1 MPGPKRLSKRNK
13 ILACVGP
20 TCLLAL
26 LLVGCGGTL
35 AQTAT
40 PRPPTSPPPATSEPQ
55 SSEPFTPTPGETL
68 SSTLEPAS
76 TPGFQ
81 LLANAA
87 VGYRLTFPDDWSLR
101 GQVVATQF
109 ALDAECQSVQIID
122 FQPPQGSGA
131 KILHSLV
138 QICARPLE
146 DALTLEQFMIQT
158 YGSLLG
164 EQFEPVMFGGR
175 SAYRTRNAGSDT
187 TIFLQTQN
195 HRVQIVSAVAAEPDV
210 FPIRAAQ
217 VEAILASLTFAG

>member
-1 MPGPKRLSKRNK
+1 MSGPKLPSKRDK
-13 ILACVGP
+13 ALASLGRSSVLALFLVSCVG
-20 TCLLAL
+20 T
-26 LLVGCGGTL
+26 TT
-35 AQTAT
+35 QTAALA
-40 PRPPTSPPPATSEPQ
+40 PPTATSPI
-55 SSEPFTPTPGETL
+55 SSESETTETDTPTAGESL
-68 SSTLEPAS
+68 STTLEPAS

-81 LLANAA
+81 LIANAA
-87 VGYRLTFPDDWSLR
+87 LGYRLAFPNDWDLR
-101 GQVVATQF
+101 GQVVATEF
-109 ALDAECQSVQIID
+109 ALEAECQSVQVID
-122 FQPPQGSGA
+122 FQPLEGSGA
-131 KILHSLV
+131 VIRHSFV

-175 SAYRTRNAGSDT
+175 SAYRTRNAGSDPT
-187 TIFLQTQN
+187 TFLHTQN

>member
-1 MPGPKRLSKRNK
+1 MPGAERLSKRNK
-13 ILACVGP
+13 ILARVEP

-26 LLVGCGGTL
+26 LLVGCSGRIS
-35 AQTAT
+35 QTVT

-55 SSEPFTPTPGETL
+55 SSEPSTPTPGETL

-87 VGYRLTFPDDWSLR
+87 VGYRLTFPDDWQLR
-101 GQVVATQF
+101 DQVVATEF
-109 ALDAECQSVQIID
+109 AAGAECQSVQIID

-131 KILHSLV
+131 LILHSFV

-146 DALTLEQFMIQT
+146 DTLTLEQFMLQT
-158 YGSLLG
+158 YSTLLD
-164 EQFEPVMFGGR
+164 EQFEPLTFAGQ

-187 TIFLQTQN
+187 TTFLHTQN